1 MSVDDEPS
9 PMSTELAIDPDRL
22 DEFLPMLGKKIEDGY
37 IVDIETG
44 EIATSPSGEKIEAD
58 EVGYLAHGS
67 VEPIRDDISDIVTYL
82 TDSSEWDDPR
92 E

>member
-1 MSVDDEPS
+1 
-9 PMSTELAIDPDRL
+9 MSTEFAIDPDRL
-22 DEFLPMLGKKIEDGY
+22 DEFLPMLGKEIKDGY

-44 EIATSPSGEKIEAD
+44 EIATSPSGEKIKAE

-82 TDSSEWDDPR
+82 TDSSDWEDPR

>member
-1 MSVDDEPS
+1 
-9 PMSTELAIDPDRL
+9 MSTEFAIDPDRL
-22 DEFLPMLGKKIEDGY
+22 EEFLPMLGKEIEDGY

-44 EIATSPSGEKIEAD
+44 EIATSPSGEKIKAKQ
-58 EVGYLAHGS
+58 VGYLAHGS

-82 TDSSEWDDPR
+82 TDSSEWEDPR

>member
-1 MSVDDEPS
+1 MT
-9 PMSTELAIDPDRL
+9 TEFAIDPDRL
-22 DEFLPMLGKKIEDGY
+22 EEFLPMLGKEIEDGY

-44 EIATSPSGEKIEAD
+44 QIATSPSGEKIKAE

-67 VEPIRDDISDIVTYL
+67 VEPIRDDISDIVNYL
-82 TDSSEWDDPR
+82 TDSSDWEDPR